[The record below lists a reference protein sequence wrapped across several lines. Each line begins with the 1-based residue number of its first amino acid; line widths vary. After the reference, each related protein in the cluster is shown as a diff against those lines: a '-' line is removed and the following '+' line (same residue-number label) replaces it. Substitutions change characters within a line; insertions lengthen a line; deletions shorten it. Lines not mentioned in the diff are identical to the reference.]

1 MKRDDMARPLIKKN
15 AKGEPYTRPPGV
27 EAKIDR
33 ALGQDIA
40 TLIRWARMA
49 DSGSPDFLPSEC
61 LVHLIRE
68 AVRRG
73 DGRMANA
80 LMAPLLKR
88 CEANVLK
95 MVPDSAMR
103 NAEGVRQDILSSF
116 AIKFAEDGMDGYE
129 GELDY
134 FECRFNR
141 AFRTLR
147 IDHVRAEIS
156 RRRDVTDLPE
166 PARKDGEF
174 SPDEEV
180 LSRMS
185 RAARIKAGQEDRIY
199 LPQVLKAVNAL
210 PPDQRRAVILCR
222 ILGYEEEST
231 DACKRTAAN
240 ICGVSGRTIRNRLSR
255 ADQQLQKFR
264 EDV

>member
-1 MKRDDMARPLIKKN
+1 MARPLSRKN
-15 AKGEPYTRPPGV
+15 ERGELYARPPGV
-27 EAKIDR
+27 EAKIDGAPAEDLAALVRCAR
-33 ALGQDIA
+33 AKDA
-40 TLIRWARMA
+40 ASA
-49 DSGSPDFLPSEC
+49 DFLPSEC

-68 AVRRG
+68 AIRSG
-73 DGRMANA
+73 DERTANA
-80 LMAPLLKR
+80 LMPPLLNR
-88 CEANVLK
+88 CEATLRK
-95 MVPDSAMR
+95 MVPDNAMR
-103 NAEGVRQDILSSF
+103 NAEGVRQEILSSF
-116 AIKFAEDGMDGYE
+116 AVKFAEDGTE
-129 GELDY
+129 GHEDELDY

-147 IDHVRAEIS
+147 IDHVRAEVS
-156 RRRDVTDLPE
+156 RRRELTDLPE
-166 PARKDGEF
+166 PTRKDGEF

-185 RAARIKAGQEDRIY
+185 RAARINAGQENRIY
-199 LPQVLKAVNAL
+199 LPQVLRAVNAL

-231 DACKRTAAN
+231 DACKRTAAK

-255 ADQQLQKFR
+255 ADQQLRKFR

>member
-1 MKRDDMARPLIKKN
+1 MARPLTKQN
-15 AKGEPYTRPPGV
+15 EKGALYARPPGI

-33 ALGQDIA
+33 AIKLDMA
-40 TLIRWARMA
+40 ALVRSAHMA
-49 DSGSPDFLPSEC
+49 DPTSSDFLPAEC
-61 LVHLIRE
+61 LVHLIRD
-68 AVRRG
+68 AIRR
-73 DGRMANA
+73 DDDRTVNA
-80 LMAPLLKR
+80 LMAPLLIR
-88 CEANVLK
+88 CEANLLR
-95 MVPDSAMR
+95 MVPDSALR

-116 AIKFAEDGMDGYE
+116 AVKFAEDGME
-129 GELDY
+129 GHEDELDY

-156 RRRDVTDLPE
+156 RRRDLADLPE
-166 PARKDGEF
+166 PRRKEGEF
-174 SPDEEV
+174 APDEEV

-185 RAARIKAGQEDRIY
+185 RAARINAGQENRIY

-222 ILGYEEEST
+222 ILGYEEESN
-231 DACKRTAAN
+231 DARKRTAAN

>member
-1 MKRDDMARPLIKKN
+1 MARPLRKTN
-15 AKGEPYTRPPGV
+15 EGGELYTRPRGI
-27 EAKIDR
+27 EAKIDGAPVR
-33 ALGQDIA
+33 DIA
-40 TLIRWARMA
+40 ALIRCARTNDPA
-49 DSGSPDFLPSEC
+49 SPDFLPSEC

-68 AVRRG
+68 AVRSG
-73 DGRMANA
+73 DERMANA
-80 LMAPLLKR
+80 LMAPLLSR
-88 CEANVLK
+88 CEANLLK

-103 NAEGVRQDILSSF
+103 NAEGVRQEILSSF
-116 AIKFAEDGMDGYE
+116 AVKFAEAGTAGHED
-129 GELDY
+129 ELDY

-156 RRRDVTDLPE
+156 RRRDLTDLPE

-174 SPDEEV
+174 SPDEEM

-185 RAARIKAGQEDRIY
+185 RAARINAGQENRIY
-199 LPQVLKAVNAL
+199 LPQVLRAVNAL

-231 DACKRTAAN
+231 DACKRTAAK

>member
-1 MKRDDMARPLIKKN
+1 MARPLTRKN
-15 AKGEPYTRPPGV
+15 ERGEAYTRPPGI
-27 EAKIDR
+27 EAKLAA
-33 ALGQDIA
+33 ALGQNVA
-40 TLIRWARMA
+40 ELARRARTA
-49 DSGSPDFLPSEC
+49 DAGSPDFLPPEC

-73 DGRMANA
+73 DERAASA
-80 LMAPLLKR
+80 LIAPLLAR
-88 CEANVLK
+88 CEANLLK

-116 AIKFAEDGMDGYE
+116 AVKFAEDGAE
-129 GELDY
+129 GHEDELDY

-156 RRRDVTDLPE
+156 RRRDLTDLPE
-166 PARKDGEF
+166 PTRKEGEF
-174 SPDEEV
+174 APDEEV

-185 RAARIKAGQEDRIY
+185 RAARINAGQENRIY
-199 LPQVLKAVNAL
+199 LPQVLKAVNGL

-222 ILGYEEEST
+222 ILGYAEESA

-264 EDV
+264 EDL